1 MKRRPV
7 RRPNCEPAPLSTC
20 LGVSLL
26 VAMVLFAVCFP
37 LCGIDNHG
45 PVMILLTC
53 SIFLGCMAG
62 GVIWRICTWAFHP
75 KTIGGARK
83 REAAKA
89 LRASHGQPDRE
100 VAVVG
105 ITAGADLTGKSPRVH
120 RRQARSCNA
129 RPDPRLHVAMLH
141 GGSFADRR
149 PTCSGTMG
157 PVGVLATIFGLADL
171 LSSIIRGDQP
181 TPSHKYAMRRLA
193 RRKNRKERSV

>member
-62 GVIWRICTWAFHP
+62 GVIWRICTWLFHP
-75 KTIGGARK
+75 KAKTSVRSG
-83 REAAKA
+83 EAAKV
-89 LRASHGQPDRE
+89 SPVHPGQIGRE
-100 VAVVG
+100 AVVVG
-105 ITAGADLTGKSPRVH
+105 GTAGVDVTGKSPRVH
-120 RRQARSCNA
+120 QRRSRSYST
-129 RPDPRLHVAMLH
+129 RPDPRLHFAVLH
-141 GGSFADRR
+141 GGSFADRQ
-149 PTCSGTMG
+149 PTCTGTMG

-171 LSSIIRGDQP
+171 LSSIIRGDEP

-193 RRKNRKERSV
+193 RRKNRRERAV